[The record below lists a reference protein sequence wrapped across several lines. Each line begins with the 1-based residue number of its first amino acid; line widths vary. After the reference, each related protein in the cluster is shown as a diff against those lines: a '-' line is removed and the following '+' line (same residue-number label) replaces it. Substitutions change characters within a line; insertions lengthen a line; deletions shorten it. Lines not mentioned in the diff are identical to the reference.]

1 MRRSALL
8 IDDGTAGY
16 VLPAARSLA
25 RAGWKVGL
33 GSAIPSM
40 RTRGSRAI
48 HHRHTVPRPE
58 HDLDAFVDA
67 VNTAIAADGYDVLI
81 PADDVE
87 MIALS
92 AVRDRLDAVVPYG
105 DHASVMRAVDKLELA
120 QAAQEAGLAVPHTEV
135 ATSASIETCAL
146 PVMVKSRLHW
156 APDMGANVRSILVQ
170 RVDDRDA
177 VARRV
182 AEIEAAGGSALL
194 QQPLSGRQ
202 VAMSIVADR
211 RGDIVAVSA
220 QTTLEFS
227 LRGPSTRAVTI
238 EAPSGLVDEVQALV
252 RRIGWSGLANLQF
265 FEPEGGRAHLID
277 WNGRLYG
284 SLALAIGA
292 GVELPAIWA
301 ASALGDHVPPRD
313 SARAGVRF
321 QELEQDLHRARVE
334 RVHGLV
340 SDVLRTLAFAP
351 GAVHTIW
358 SLRDPMPAVRW
369 GATLLRRHTLQRGG
383 EQASEPGGFR
393 R

>member
-1 MRRSALL
+1 MIRSALI

-16 VLPAARSLA
+16 ALPAARSLA
-25 RAGWKVGL
+25 RAGWTVGL
-33 GSAIPSM
+33 GSSVPSM

-48 HHRHTVPRPE
+48 HRRHTVPRPE
-58 HDLDAFVDA
+58 HDLDAFVES
-67 VNTAIAADGYDVLI
+67 VNGAIAEKGYDVLI

-87 MIALS
+87 MVALS
-92 AVRDRLDAVVPYG
+92 VTRDRLDAVVPYG

-120 QAAQEAGLAVPHTEV
+120 RAAQDAGLAVPRTEV
-135 ATSASIETCAL
+135 ATSNSIQDCTL

-170 RVDDRDA
+170 RLDDRDA
-177 VARRV
+177 VVRRV
-182 AEIEAAGGSALL
+182 AEIEAAGGTALL
-194 QQPLSGRQ
+194 QEPVPGRQ
-202 VAMSIVADR
+202 VAVSIVADQ
-211 RGDIVAVSA
+211 RGDLVAVSA

-238 EAPSGLVDEVQALV
+238 EASPELVDEVQTLV
-252 RRIGWSGLANLQF
+252 RRLGWSGLANLQF

-301 ASALGDHVPPRD
+301 GSALDDPSPPRRT
-313 SARAGVRF
+313 ARPGVRF
-321 QELEQDLHRARVE
+321 QELEQDLRRARVE
-334 RVHGLV
+334 RVGGFPR
-340 SDVLRTLAFAP
+340 DVLRTLAFAP

-358 SLRDPMPAVRW
+358 SRRDPMPAVRW
-369 GATLLRRHTLQRGG
+369 GVTLLRHALQRGDQPR
-383 EQASEPGGFR
+383 ESDGFR